1 METVKA
7 AAFSQGEKKFNLI
20 FIQVILL
27 VFMNGCDCSSV
38 QKESLQLNCS
48 DVKENGFYKISTPS
62 SFDKRWRVSDLSE
75 ESWVSNDKN
84 IALILFHSVAPEPNF
99 TEEVVRVSPG
109 EIILRQC
116 RNVTRTVFFNEGLEI
131 RIDFILVPEETPSVK
146 GVGGETR
153 KRTGLVMGGI
163 LVIIIIAGCVCFQL
177 KRIWINKIKLEM
189 QHATNV

>member
-75 ESWVSNDKN
+75 ESWVSN
-84 IALILFHSVAPEPNF
+84 
-99 TEEVVRVSPG
+99 
-109 EIILRQC
+109 
-116 RNVTRTVFFNEGLEI
+116 EI